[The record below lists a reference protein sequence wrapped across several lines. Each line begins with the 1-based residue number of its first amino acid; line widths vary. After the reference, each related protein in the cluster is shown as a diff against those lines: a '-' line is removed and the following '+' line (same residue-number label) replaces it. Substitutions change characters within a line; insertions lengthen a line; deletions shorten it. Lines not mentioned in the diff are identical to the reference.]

1 MSEKKLSL
9 IQWLIERLDTQSYR
23 AGRAAR
29 SSHPALVQKE
39 LNRMGGIRKVIPQA
53 RALERQGLLR
63 VVWRNMGE
71 DIEQLHFSPDIMEE
85 LCRMEG
91 IEDPRKWTL
100 RKIEEVKGWKQQT
113 EASWLSPWYDR
124 ILERLE
130 DGKKVRDPDLQDE
143 GLFRC
148 LQAVVRLTERQENV
162 WKRVFSAAVL
172 GDSKKFEQVYEE
184 KVFHILKDCSPLYEE
199 GMEKEEALTVHG
211 ILTYAQTLEW
221 KGPLVYHILDGDR
234 EQTVDSSVCRYG
246 TMMNAQTMEHA
257 RPAAL
262 PGVKRIVTIENKA
275 NYEDMPYREDTLYLF
290 CHGFFS
296 PKERRFLARLREL
309 AGTDTEFFHW
319 GDMDFGGIR
328 IFLFLKAQLFPTL
341 LPCRMGRS
349 EFEAAVDRGAGIP
362 LPKEKRE
369 KLAALDA
376 DCLTELK
383 QCILE
388 SGYEIEQEILLA
400 MEKEL

>member
-1 MSEKKLSL
+1 MAEKKLSL

-29 SSHPALVQKE
+29 SSHPVLVQKE
-39 LNRMGGIRKVIPQA
+39 LDRMGGIRQVIPQA
-53 RALERQGLLR
+53 RALEQQGLLR
-63 VVWRNMGE
+63 VVWKNMGE
-71 DIEQLHFSPDIMEE
+71 DIGQLHFSPDIMEE
-85 LCRMEG
+85 LCRREG
-91 IEDPRKWTL
+91 IEDPRKRTL
-100 RKIEEVKGWKQQT
+100 RQIEEVKGWRQQ
-113 EASWLSPWYDR
+113 AGVCWLFPWYDR
-124 ILERLE
+124 LLERLE
-130 DGKKVRDPDLQDE
+130 AGKEVRDPDLQDE

-148 LQAVVRLTERQENV
+148 LNAVAQLAERQESV

-172 GDSKKFEQVYEE
+172 GDSKKFKDVYEE
-184 KVFHILKDCSPLYEE
+184 KVFNILKDGSPFYEE
-199 GMEKEEALTVHG
+199 GMEKEETLTVHG

-234 EQTVDSSVCRYG
+234 EQRVDSSVFRYG
-246 TMMNAQTMEHA
+246 MMMNAQTMEHA
-257 RPAAL
+257 EPAAL

-309 AGTDTEFFHW
+309 AGTETAFFHW

-328 IFLFLKAQLFPTL
+328 IFLFLKSQLFPAL
-341 LPCRMGRS
+341 RPYRMDKS
-349 EFEAAVDRGAGIP
+349 EFMAAVDRGAGIP
-362 LPKEKRE
+362 LPEEKRE
-369 KLAALDA
+369 KLKMMDA
-376 DCLTELK
+376 GCLEELK

-388 SGYEIEQEILLA
+388 SGFEIEQEILLA
-400 MEKEL
+400 MEKQL